1 MKKRI
6 LIALG
11 VLVLAA
17 GIGAGGWYYY
27 THHAGSA
34 GGSDIVYVTKI
45 SKLSEMDSGVEN
57 RYAGVVEPQ
66 ETVQVKIESGRKVKE
81 VQVKTGQEVKK
92 GQLLFQYDLGSIQQS
107 LQEAQLA
114 LDRLKNEQL
123 SISDQITTL
132 EAEKKKATADNQLSY
147 TIEIETQK
155 MNLKKNEYDQKS
167 KQAEI
172 DKLSQATQNTEVRS
186 EIDGVIQKIDTSKM
200 GSDDS
205 EGVEDTLTE
214 GTTDSTDSSSGDSS
228 GNAFITLLSTG
239 AYRVKGT
246 VNEINRDSIIEGTP
260 VIIRSRV
267 DSSKTWKGTM
277 GSVDLDNSTSNSSS
291 DMAMFGMSSASDD
304 QTSSS
309 TYPFYVNL
317 DSSEGLM
324 LGQHVYIE
332 PDEGQD
338 EKKSGIW
345 LNDYFI
351 VDADTDSPYVWIANG
366 QNKLE
371 KRDVILGQYDED
383 LGEYE
388 IADGLSEKDKIAFPT
403 DELKEGMS
411 VTEGTADQT
420 TAAMWDDS
428 EDDESIDDSAYT
440 ESDGSEPEMI
450 EDGAIDSDMMD
461 ATDDISSGDDLVPM
475 EGAPTDLKGIYKDYQ
490 QGKMT
495 VPVLKDVDF
504 SMEEGEY
511 VAIMGPSGSGKTT
524 LMNIIGCLDKPTKGT
539 FLLNGEDI
547 AKCTENEMSDIRLK
561 TIGFVFQSFHLLPR
575 QSALT
580 NVELPLNYARVPKKE
595 RRERA
600 RKALERVGLADRVDF
615 KPNQLSGGQQQRV
628 AIARAIVNNPKLLLA
643 DEPTG
648 ALDTK
653 SGAQVMELF
662 QKLNDEGVSVLMI
675 THDPEIA
682 AHAKRVVMIRDG
694 ELQEKR

>member
-172 DKLSQATQNTEVRS
+172 EKLSQATQNTEVRS

-200 GSDDS
+200 GGDDS
-205 EGVEDTLTE
+205 DGVDDTLTE
-214 GTTDSTDSSSGDSS
+214 GSSDSGDSGSGDSS
-228 GNAFITLLSTG
+228 SNAFITILSTG

-246 VNEINRDSIIEGTP
+246 VNEVNRDSIIEGTP

-277 GSVDLDNSTSNSSS
+277 GSVDMDNSASNNSS
-291 DMAMFGMSSASDD
+291 DMAMYGMSSTSND

-317 DSSEGLM
+317 DSSDGLM

-338 EKKSGIW
+338 DNKVGIW

-351 VDADTDSPYVWIANG
+351 VDADTDSPYVWIADAG
-366 QNKLE
+366 NKLV
-371 KRDVILGQYDED
+371 KRDVVLGQYDEN
-383 LGEYE
+383 LAEYE
-388 IADGLSEKDKIAFPT
+388 IADGLTEKDKIAFPT

-411 VTEGTADQT
+411 AVEGTADQT
-420 TAAMWDDS
+420 TSAMWDTSDEEDS
-428 EDDESIDDSAYT
+428 LDESGEDYSDL
-440 ESDGSEPEMI
+440 ESDGAEPEMI
-450 EDGAIDSDMMD
+450 EDSDMTD
-461 ATDDISSGDDLVPM
+461 VTDDISSGDDLVPM
-475 EGAPTDLKGIYKDYQ
+475 EGAPT
-490 QGKMT
+490 
-495 VPVLKDVDF
+495 
-504 SMEEGEY
+504 E
-511 VAIMGPSGSGKTT
+511 
-524 LMNIIGCLDKPTKGT
+524 
-539 FLLNGEDI
+539 
-547 AKCTENEMSDIRLK
+547 
-561 TIGFVFQSFHLLPR
+561 
-575 QSALT
+575 
-580 NVELPLNYARVPKKE
+580 
-595 RRERA
+595 
-600 RKALERVGLADRVDF
+600 
-615 KPNQLSGGQQQRV
+615 
-628 AIARAIVNNPKLLLA
+628 
-643 DEPTG
+643 
-648 ALDTK
+648 
-653 SGAQVMELF
+653 
-662 QKLNDEGVSVLMI
+662 
-675 THDPEIA
+675 
-682 AHAKRVVMIRDG
+682 
-694 ELQEKR
+694 

>member
-6 LIALG
+6 LIAFGILI
-11 VLVLAA
+11 LAA

-27 THHAGSA
+27 THHAASKS
-34 GGSDIVYVTKI
+34 GSDTVYVTKI

-81 VQVKTGQEVKK
+81 VQVKTGEEVKK

-114 LDRLKNEQL
+114 LDRLKNEAL

-172 DKLSQATQNTEVRS
+172 EKLSQATQNTEVRS

-200 GSDDS
+200 GGDDS
-205 EGVEDTLTE
+205 DGVDDTLTE
-214 GTTDSTDSSSGDSS
+214 GSSDSGDSGSGDSS
-228 GNAFITLLSTG
+228 SNAFITILSTG

-246 VNEINRDSIIEGTP
+246 VNEVNRDSIIEGTP

-277 GSVDLDNSTSNSSS
+277 GSVDMDNSASNNSS
-291 DMAMFGMSSASDD
+291 DMAMYGMSSTSND

-317 DSSEGLM
+317 DSSDGLM

-338 EKKSGIW
+338 DNKVGIW

-351 VDADTDSPYVWIANG
+351 VDADTDSPYVWIADAG
-366 QNKLE
+366 NKLV
-371 KRDVILGQYDED
+371 KRDVVLGQYDEN
-383 LGEYE
+383 LAEYE
-388 IADGLSEKDKIAFPT
+388 IADGLTEKDKIAFPT

-411 VTEGTADQT
+411 AVEGTADQT
-420 TAAMWDDS
+420 TSAMWDTSDEEDS
-428 EDDESIDDSAYT
+428 LDESGEDYSDL
-440 ESDGSEPEMI
+440 ESDGAEPEMI
-450 EDGAIDSDMMD
+450 EDSDMTD
-461 ATDDISSGDDLVPM
+461 VTDDISSGDDLVPM
-475 EGAPTDLKGIYKDYQ
+475 EGAPT
-490 QGKMT
+490 
-495 VPVLKDVDF
+495 
-504 SMEEGEY
+504 E
-511 VAIMGPSGSGKTT
+511 
-524 LMNIIGCLDKPTKGT
+524 
-539 FLLNGEDI
+539 
-547 AKCTENEMSDIRLK
+547 
-561 TIGFVFQSFHLLPR
+561 
-575 QSALT
+575 
-580 NVELPLNYARVPKKE
+580 
-595 RRERA
+595 
-600 RKALERVGLADRVDF
+600 
-615 KPNQLSGGQQQRV
+615 
-628 AIARAIVNNPKLLLA
+628 
-643 DEPTG
+643 
-648 ALDTK
+648 
-653 SGAQVMELF
+653 
-662 QKLNDEGVSVLMI
+662 
-675 THDPEIA
+675 
-682 AHAKRVVMIRDG
+682 
-694 ELQEKR
+694 

>member
-11 VLVLAA
+11 ILILAA

-27 THHAGSA
+27 THHAGSKS
-34 GGSDIVYVTKI
+34 GSDIVYVTKI

-81 VQVKTGQEVKK
+81 VQVKTGEEVKK

-114 LDRLKNEQL
+114 LDRLKNEAL

-172 DKLSQATQNTEVRS
+172 EKLSQATQNTEVRS

-200 GSDDS
+200 GGDDS
-205 EGVEDTLTE
+205 DGVDDTLTE
-214 GTTDSTDSSSGDSS
+214 GSSDSGDSGSGDSS
-228 GNAFITLLSTG
+228 SNAFITILSTG

-246 VNEINRDSIIEGTP
+246 VNEVNRDSIIEGTP

-277 GSVDLDNSTSNSSS
+277 GSVDMDNSASNNSS
-291 DMAMFGMSSASDD
+291 DMAMYGMSSTSDD

-317 DSSEGLM
+317 DSSDGLM

-338 EKKSGIW
+338 DNKVGIW

-351 VDADTDSPYVWIANG
+351 VDADTDSPYVWIADAG
-366 QNKLE
+366 NKLV
-371 KRDVILGQYDED
+371 KRDVVLGQYDEN
-383 LGEYE
+383 LAEYE
-388 IADGLSEKDKIAFPT
+388 IADGLTEKDKIAFPT

-411 VTEGTADQT
+411 AVEGTADQT
-420 TAAMWDDS
+420 TSAMWDTSDEEDS
-428 EDDESIDDSAYT
+428 LDESGEDYSDL
-440 ESDGSEPEMI
+440 ESDGAEPEMI
-450 EDGAIDSDMMD
+450 EDSDMTD
-461 ATDDISSGDDLVPM
+461 VTDDISSGDDLVPM
-475 EGAPTDLKGIYKDYQ
+475 EGAPT
-490 QGKMT
+490 
-495 VPVLKDVDF
+495 
-504 SMEEGEY
+504 E
-511 VAIMGPSGSGKTT
+511 
-524 LMNIIGCLDKPTKGT
+524 
-539 FLLNGEDI
+539 
-547 AKCTENEMSDIRLK
+547 
-561 TIGFVFQSFHLLPR
+561 
-575 QSALT
+575 
-580 NVELPLNYARVPKKE
+580 
-595 RRERA
+595 
-600 RKALERVGLADRVDF
+600 
-615 KPNQLSGGQQQRV
+615 
-628 AIARAIVNNPKLLLA
+628 
-643 DEPTG
+643 
-648 ALDTK
+648 
-653 SGAQVMELF
+653 
-662 QKLNDEGVSVLMI
+662 
-675 THDPEIA
+675 
-682 AHAKRVVMIRDG
+682 
-694 ELQEKR
+694 

>member
-388 IADGLSEKDKIAFPT
+388 IADGLSEKDKITFPT

-450 EDGAIDSDMMD
+450 EDGVIDSDMMD

-475 EGAPTDLKGIYKDYQ
+475 EGAPT
-490 QGKMT
+490 
-495 VPVLKDVDF
+495 
-504 SMEEGEY
+504 E
-511 VAIMGPSGSGKTT
+511 
-524 LMNIIGCLDKPTKGT
+524 
-539 FLLNGEDI
+539 
-547 AKCTENEMSDIRLK
+547 
-561 TIGFVFQSFHLLPR
+561 
-575 QSALT
+575 
-580 NVELPLNYARVPKKE
+580 
-595 RRERA
+595 
-600 RKALERVGLADRVDF
+600 
-615 KPNQLSGGQQQRV
+615 
-628 AIARAIVNNPKLLLA
+628 
-643 DEPTG
+643 
-648 ALDTK
+648 
-653 SGAQVMELF
+653 
-662 QKLNDEGVSVLMI
+662 
-675 THDPEIA
+675 
-682 AHAKRVVMIRDG
+682 
-694 ELQEKR
+694 

>member
-371 KRDVILGQYDED
+371 KRDVIL
-383 LGEYE
+383 
-388 IADGLSEKDKIAFPT
+388 
-403 DELKEGMS
+403 
-411 VTEGTADQT
+411 V
-420 TAAMWDDS
+420 
-428 EDDESIDDSAYT
+428 
-440 ESDGSEPEMI
+440 
-450 EDGAIDSDMMD
+450 
-461 ATDDISSGDDLVPM
+461 
-475 EGAPTDLKGIYKDYQ
+475 
-490 QGKMT
+490 
-495 VPVLKDVDF
+495 
-504 SMEEGEY
+504 
-511 VAIMGPSGSGKTT
+511 
-524 LMNIIGCLDKPTKGT
+524 
-539 FLLNGEDI
+539 
-547 AKCTENEMSDIRLK
+547 
-561 TIGFVFQSFHLLPR
+561 
-575 QSALT
+575 
-580 NVELPLNYARVPKKE
+580 
-595 RRERA
+595 
-600 RKALERVGLADRVDF
+600 
-615 KPNQLSGGQQQRV
+615 
-628 AIARAIVNNPKLLLA
+628 
-643 DEPTG
+643 
-648 ALDTK
+648 
-653 SGAQVMELF
+653 
-662 QKLNDEGVSVLMI
+662 
-675 THDPEIA
+675 
-682 AHAKRVVMIRDG
+682 
-694 ELQEKR
+694 

>member
-246 VNEINRDSIIEGTP
+246 VNEVNRDSIIEGTP

-267 DSSKTWKGTM
+267 DASKTWKGTM
-277 GSVDLDNSTSNSSS
+277 GSVDMDNSATNSSS
-291 DMAMFGMSSASDD
+291 DAAMFGMSSTGDD

-317 DSSEGLM
+317 DSSDGLM

-338 EKKSGIW
+338 DNKAGIW

-351 VDADTDSPYVWIANG
+351 VDADTDSPYVWVAG
-366 QNKLE
+366 SGNKLE
-371 KRDVILGQYDED
+371 KRDVVLGQYDEN
-383 LGEYE
+383 LAEYE
-388 IADGLSEKDKIAFPT
+388 IADGLTEKDRIAFPT
-403 DELKEGMS
+403 EELKEGMS
-411 VTEGTADQT
+411 VVEGTADQT
-420 TAAMWDDS
+420 TAAMWDTSDEDS
-428 EDDESIDDSAYT
+428 QDVSDEDYSDM
-440 ESDGSEPEMI
+440 ESDGSEPDMV
-450 EDGAIDSDMMD
+450 EDSGLDGDMS
-461 ATDDISSGDDLVPM
+461 TTEGLSPEDDLVPM
-475 EGAPTDLKGIYKDYQ
+475 EGAPT
-490 QGKMT
+490 
-495 VPVLKDVDF
+495 
-504 SMEEGEY
+504 E
-511 VAIMGPSGSGKTT
+511 
-524 LMNIIGCLDKPTKGT
+524 
-539 FLLNGEDI
+539 
-547 AKCTENEMSDIRLK
+547 
-561 TIGFVFQSFHLLPR
+561 
-575 QSALT
+575 
-580 NVELPLNYARVPKKE
+580 
-595 RRERA
+595 
-600 RKALERVGLADRVDF
+600 
-615 KPNQLSGGQQQRV
+615 
-628 AIARAIVNNPKLLLA
+628 
-643 DEPTG
+643 
-648 ALDTK
+648 
-653 SGAQVMELF
+653 
-662 QKLNDEGVSVLMI
+662 
-675 THDPEIA
+675 
-682 AHAKRVVMIRDG
+682 
-694 ELQEKR
+694 

>member
-200 GSDDS
+200 GSD
-205 EGVEDTLTE
+205 
-214 GTTDSTDSSSGDSS
+214 
-228 GNAFITLLSTG
+228 
-239 AYRVKGT
+239 
-246 VNEINRDSIIEGTP
+246 SIIEGTP

-277 GSVDLDNSTSNSSS
+277 GSVDMDNSTSNSNS

-338 EKKSGIW
+338 ERKSGIW

-475 EGAPTDLKGIYKDYQ
+475 EGAPT
-490 QGKMT
+490 
-495 VPVLKDVDF
+495 
-504 SMEEGEY
+504 E
-511 VAIMGPSGSGKTT
+511 
-524 LMNIIGCLDKPTKGT
+524 
-539 FLLNGEDI
+539 
-547 AKCTENEMSDIRLK
+547 
-561 TIGFVFQSFHLLPR
+561 
-575 QSALT
+575 
-580 NVELPLNYARVPKKE
+580 
-595 RRERA
+595 
-600 RKALERVGLADRVDF
+600 
-615 KPNQLSGGQQQRV
+615 
-628 AIARAIVNNPKLLLA
+628 
-643 DEPTG
+643 
-648 ALDTK
+648 
-653 SGAQVMELF
+653 
-662 QKLNDEGVSVLMI
+662 
-675 THDPEIA
+675 
-682 AHAKRVVMIRDG
+682 
-694 ELQEKR
+694 

>member
-11 VLVLAA
+11 ILVLAA

-172 DKLSQATQNTEVRS
+172 EKLSQATQNTEVRS

-200 GSDDS
+200 GGDDS
-205 EGVEDTLTE
+205 DGVDDTLTE
-214 GTTDSTDSSSGDSS
+214 GSSDSGDSGSGDSS
-228 GNAFITLLSTG
+228 SNAFITILSTG

-246 VNEINRDSIIEGTP
+246 VNEVNRDSIIEGTP

-277 GSVDLDNSTSNSSS
+277 GSVDMDNSASNNSS
-291 DMAMFGMSSASDD
+291 DMAMYGMSSTSND

-317 DSSEGLM
+317 DSSDGLM

-338 EKKSGIW
+338 DNKVGIW

-351 VDADTDSPYVWIANG
+351 VDADTDSPYVWIADAG
-366 QNKLE
+366 NKLV
-371 KRDVILGQYDED
+371 KRDVVLGQYDEN
-383 LGEYE
+383 LAEYE
-388 IADGLSEKDKIAFPT
+388 IADGLTEKDKIAFPT

-411 VTEGTADQT
+411 AVEGTADQT
-420 TAAMWDDS
+420 TSAMWDTSDEEDS
-428 EDDESIDDSAYT
+428 LDESGEDYSDL
-440 ESDGSEPEMI
+440 ESDGAEPEMI
-450 EDGAIDSDMMD
+450 EDSDMTD
-461 ATDDISSGDDLVPM
+461 VTDDISSGDDLVPM
-475 EGAPTDLKGIYKDYQ
+475 EGAPT
-490 QGKMT
+490 
-495 VPVLKDVDF
+495 
-504 SMEEGEY
+504 E
-511 VAIMGPSGSGKTT
+511 
-524 LMNIIGCLDKPTKGT
+524 
-539 FLLNGEDI
+539 
-547 AKCTENEMSDIRLK
+547 
-561 TIGFVFQSFHLLPR
+561 
-575 QSALT
+575 
-580 NVELPLNYARVPKKE
+580 
-595 RRERA
+595 
-600 RKALERVGLADRVDF
+600 
-615 KPNQLSGGQQQRV
+615 
-628 AIARAIVNNPKLLLA
+628 
-643 DEPTG
+643 
-648 ALDTK
+648 
-653 SGAQVMELF
+653 
-662 QKLNDEGVSVLMI
+662 
-675 THDPEIA
+675 
-682 AHAKRVVMIRDG
+682 
-694 ELQEKR
+694 